1 VPERPY
7 HRRVDPLPVVDEH
20 VRDVAAPP
28 QRTWDA
34 VVAVVGGAPT
44 VPGVLAAAWGLEH
57 RVRRGDWAGPTPGDT
72 VPGFAVAQADPP
84 WTLTLDGS
92 HRFSRYEIRFALEP
106 VDAGHTRLR
115 AHTAAVF
122 PGPLGLGYRLLV
134 IGSGGHG
141 VVVRGML
148 ARVARRAERGA

>member
-1 VPERPY
+1 VE
-7 HRRVDPLPVVDEH
+7 PLPVVDEH
-20 VRDVAAPP
+20 VHVVAAPP

-34 VVAVVGGAPT
+34 VVAVVGGTPT
-44 VPGVLAAAWGLEH
+44 VPGALAAAWGLEH
-57 RVRRGDWAGPTPGDT
+57 RARRGDWAGPTPGDT
-72 VPGFAVAQADPP
+72 VPGFGVAQADPP

-115 AHTAAVF
+115 ARTAAAF

-141 VVVRGML
+141 VVVRRML